1 MMNGIDVSK
10 HNGTIDWVKAAASGI
25 DFALIRA
32 GYGNDISQKD
42 PMFDENV
49 RGALSRKLHVGA
61 YWFSYAVSV
70 EDAQREAEV
79 CKQVLS
85 PYKGKLDFP
94 VAFDY
99 EYDSIRYA
107 NGRGINPGN
116 SLIDGMA
123 RAFLDSMKEDGW
135 YVSLYTNADFI
146 KSGRYGADTVK
157 SYDLWLADY
166 RGAPHYSCAIQQTDA
181 AGTVPG
187 ISGNVDL
194 DISFKDYPAIV
205 PSGGF
210 NGFSKAQNTVVKIDT
225 TTDISYAHGTYYTV
239 KTTSPRPVAVTAGTG
254 GVAAI
259 VPFPRSGNDQL
270 FALVAVGQAGQETGI
285 YTAAPGEKPLRRFK
299 FKIR

>member
-1 MMNGIDVSK
+1 MMNGIDISK
-10 HNGTIDWVKAAASGI
+10 HNGAVDWAKAAASGI

-42 PMFDENV
+42 PMFDKNIQ
-49 RGALSRKLHVGA
+49 GALARRLHVGA

-70 EDAQREAEV
+70 EDARREAEV
-79 CKQVLS
+79 CRQVLAH
-85 PYKGKLDFP
+85 YKGKLNFP

-107 NGRGINPGN
+107 NGKGISPGN

-123 RAFLDSMKEDGW
+123 CAFLDSMKADGW
-135 YVSLYTNADFI
+135 YVSLYTNVDFI

-166 RGAPHYSCAIQQTDA
+166 SGAPHYPCAIQQTGT

-194 DISFKDYPAIV
+194 DVSFKDYPAII
-205 PSGGF
+205 PSGGY

-239 KTTSPRPVAVTAGTG
+239 KTTSPRPVAVTAGTA
-254 GVAAI
+254 GVVAI

-270 FALVAVGQAGQETGI
+270 FALVAVGKTGQETGI
-285 YTAAPGEKPLRRFK
+285 YTAAPGEKPLRCFQ